1 MVLER
6 FKLPAGERLKSRT
19 DFEKVFTSGSVIFS
33 DDKNIKAVYLIEKG
47 SVPGKIKIATVVSGK
62 AGKAV
67 WRNRLKRL
75 LRTSYRLNK
84 ENIINICLLKNIVLR
99 IIFSPYRYQESKKRI
114 VMLNDIV
121 PGMKD
126 VLLKIE
132 RKL

>member
-1 MVLER
+1 VFLGR
-6 FKLPAGERLKSRT
+6 FKLSAGERLKSRT
-19 DFEKVFTSGSVIFS
+19 DFEKVYSSGRVVFS
-33 DDKNIKAVYLIEKG
+33 DNKNIKAVYLIEKV
-47 SVPGKIKIATVVSGK
+47 SEPGKIKIATAVSGK

-84 ENIINICLLKNIVLR
+84 ENLLNICLQKKIVLK
-99 IIFSPYRYQESKKRI
+99 IIFSPYRFQESKNRV
-114 VMLNDIV
+114 VMLKDIM

-132 RKL
+132 RKV